1 MPLPVGS
8 RGVTTG
14 SPADPL
20 DPLDAED
27 LRDRVHK
34 ALDDLIA
41 RQSDV
46 LDGVSDELA
55 PLMDSIGDL
64 LRGGKRLRPAFCY
77 WGWRGA
83 GGDDTSGIVT
93 VADPDAAH
101 SSSASRSCVRP
112 RATRSWTSRAPS
124 DSPAAEL

>member
-8 RGVTTG
+8 RAVTG
-14 SPADPL
+14 SPEGPLDAL
-20 DPLDAED
+20 DPLEAED

-55 PLMDSIGDL
+55 PLMDAVADL

-77 WGWRGA
+77 WGCR
-83 GGDDTSGIVT
+83 
-93 VADPDAAH
+93 
-101 SSSASRSCVRP
+101 CRP
-112 RATRSWTSRAPS
+112 
-124 DSPAAEL
+124 

>member
-34 ALDDLIA
+34 SLDDLLA

-55 PLMDSIGDL
+55 PLMDVD
-64 LRGGKRLRPAFCY
+64 RRPAA
-77 WGWRGA
+77 RRQAAAA
-83 GGDDTSGIVT
+83 GLLLLGL
-93 VADPDAAH
+93 A
-101 SSSASRSCVRP
+101 RR
-112 RATRSWTSRAPS
+112 RR
-124 DSPAAEL
+124 